1 MKSIKDVFYD
11 ISVKLYALKKPRN
24 KNINMKSQKLKDAIF
39 CGLILLIPTIQ
50 FFVFYIGVHFNSL
63 MLATKS
69 YDIVKGSYEYVGLE
83 NIIKAFNSF
92 STETV
97 MQKSLRNSLILYM
110 IGLFVGSTFAILF
123 SYAIFKKVKGYNFL
137 RVMLFF
143 PSIISPIVMV
153 LIFRNFVGSALP
165 YIIQKLTGAEQA
177 PLGLLANSDTQFG
190 TLIFYT
196 IWIGFGSSVLLY
208 SGAMS
213 GINEAVIEAAKIDG
227 VNDFQELVHIVLP
240 LVYPTFSTFI
250 VVGVAAIFTNQM
262 NLYSFYGT
270 KPISYDLYT
279 IGYYLY
285 RETSLITGN
294 AGYPPVAALGI
305 CISVFTIPLT
315 LFAKWLLNK
324 LGPKTE

>member
-1 MKSIKDVFYD
+1 MKFIKDVFYNA
-11 ISVKLYALKKPRN
+11 SVKLHALRKPKN
-24 KNINMKSQKLKDAIF
+24 KNLNMKSQKLKDIIF
-39 CGLILLIPTIQ
+39 CVLVLLIPTIQ
-50 FFVFYIGVHFNSL
+50 FLVFYIGVHFNSL
-63 MLATKS
+63 SLALKN
-69 YDIVKGSYEYVGLE
+69 YDINTGTYHFAGFE
-83 NIIKAFNSF
+83 NIAKAFESF

-97 MQKSLRNSLILYM
+97 MQKGLRNSLILYAV
-110 IGLFVGSTFAILF
+110 GLLVGSTLAILF
-123 SYAIFKKVKGYNFL
+123 SYAIFKKIKGYSFL
-137 RVMLFF
+137 RIMLFF

-153 LIFRNFVGSALP
+153 LLFRNFVGSTLP
-165 YIIQKLTGAEQA
+165 FIIQKITGAAEA
-177 PLGLLANSDTQFG
+177 PLGLLANSETQFG
-190 TLIFYT
+190 TLVFYT

-213 GINEAVIEAAKIDG
+213 GINEAVIEAAQIDG
-227 VNDFQELVHIVLP
+227 VSNTQELFHIVLP

-285 RETSLITGN
+285 RETSLISGN
-294 AGYPPVAALGI
+294 VDYPRVAALGV
-305 CISVFTIPLT
+305 CISFFTIPLT
-315 LFAKWLLNK
+315 LLTKWVLNK